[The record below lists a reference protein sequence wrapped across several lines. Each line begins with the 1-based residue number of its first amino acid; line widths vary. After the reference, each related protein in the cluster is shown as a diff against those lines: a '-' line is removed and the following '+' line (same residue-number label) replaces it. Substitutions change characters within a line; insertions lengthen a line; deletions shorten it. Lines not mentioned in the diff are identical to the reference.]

1 MTSAFA
7 PCRPRKGGVGVTD
20 FFDGPEQLVVAHRGL
35 ALDYP
40 ENTIPAFRAGLD
52 AGADI
57 LETDVHASQDGV
69 AMISHDPSLERVA
82 SRKEFVHQ
90 HTAAALAAVD
100 LGGAPMPTLAQ
111 ALEEFPDTRFSV
123 DVKHPAALWPT
134 INLLRSM
141 NATNRVMVASFTPR
155 LRAEAIAAL
164 SPITNCATSD
174 QIIPGYLASMA
185 SMPKLAQRFLSE
197 VNAVF
202 VPPSRWGLDLTHPR
216 FIDAIRAAGATPGV
230 WTINDPDQMTALWCR
245 GVRAIITDRTDLAV
259 AARAAL

>member
-1 MTSAFA
+1 M
-7 PCRPRKGGVGVTD
+7 TD

-35 ALDYP
+35 ALDFP
-40 ENTIPAFRAGLD
+40 ENTLPAFRAALD

-57 LETDVHASQDGV
+57 LETDVHASLDGV
-69 AMISHDPSLERVA
+69 AMVSHDPTLERVA
-82 SRKEFVHQ
+82 SRGEAIGH
-90 HTAAALAAVD
+90 HTAADLATMD
-100 LGGAPMPTLAQ
+100 LGGAPMPTLAE

-134 INLLRSM
+134 INLLRAM

-155 LRAEAIAAL
+155 IRAEAIAAL

-174 QIIPGYLASMA
+174 QIIPGYLASLA
-185 SMPKLAQRFLSE
+185 SMSKLAQRILSR
-197 VNAVF
+197 VDAVF

-216 FIDAIRAAGATPGV
+216 FIDAIRAAGATSGV
-230 WTINDPDQMTALWCR
+230 WTINDSDQMTTLWRR

-259 AARAAL
+259 AARAAV